1 MIRQTKQHQCGTWNL
16 WNLSP
21 HNIEH
26 LTNYLYLL
34 CNQELCGFHRFH
46 IYWDGCMIIKCV
58 GKGSTGSTPAHLGG
72 FTAERATRRSDNG
85 DRLLPIKVSVVPLVN
100 PRSLQGVFA
109 YRLPALVCGWENLVS
124 IFPFFDSLRF
134 RVS

>member
-1 MIRQTKQHQCGTWNL
+1 MLLTKYSG
-16 WNLSP
+16 
-21 HNIEH
+21 
-26 LTNYLYLL
+26 L
-34 CNQELCGFHRFH
+34 CCLGALEACLVGPLNMK
-46 IYWDGCMIIKCV
+46 CMEK
-58 GKGSTGSTPAHLGG
+58 GSTPAQLGG
-72 FTAERATRRSDNG
+72 FTAERATRGSDNG

-109 YRLPALVCGWENLVS
+109 YRLPALGCGWENLVS

>member
-1 MIRQTKQHQCGTWNL
+1 M
-16 WNLSP
+16 
-21 HNIEH
+21 
-26 LTNYLYLL
+26 LL
-34 CNQELCGFHRFH
+34 KKYSGLCCLDALEACLVGPLNMK
-46 IYWDGCMIIKCV
+46 CME
-58 GKGSTGSTPAHLGG
+58 KGSTGSTPAQLGG
-72 FTAERATRRSDNG
+72 FTAERATRGSDNG

-109 YRLPALVCGWENLVS
+109 YRLPALGCGWENLVS

>member
-1 MIRQTKQHQCGTWNL
+1 MIFVTTVTCAR
-16 WNLSP
+16 
-21 HNIEH
+21 NI
-26 LTNYLYLL
+26 Y
-34 CNQELCGFHRFH
+34 
-46 IYWDGCMIIKCV
+46 
-58 GKGSTGSTPAHLGG
+58 GKFTFFYIDTGG
-72 FTAERATRRSDNG
+72 FTVERVTRASDNG

-109 YRLPALVCGWENLVS
+109 YRLPALGCGWENLVS